1 VKPKLN
7 TWYKLSMKKYPGVF
21 IVNFAHKVQAGRYKA
36 TLHEGSGTLV
46 TIFLDAWDTITELS
60 SLEQELL

>member
-1 VKPKLN
+1 
-7 TWYKLSMKKYPGVF
+7 MKKYPGVF